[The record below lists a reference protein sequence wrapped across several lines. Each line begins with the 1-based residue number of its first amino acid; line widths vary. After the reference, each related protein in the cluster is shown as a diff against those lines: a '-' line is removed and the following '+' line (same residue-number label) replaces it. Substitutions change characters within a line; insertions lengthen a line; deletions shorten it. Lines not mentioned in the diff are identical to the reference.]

1 MLWKES
7 HLPQLTGWLSRK
19 PFQKEKP
26 EKIKAS
32 MEIEVHCKYANV
44 DAVCTSF
51 YEWAPILKII
61 LESGLAPPFCLP
73 RQSQDISSAP
83 NGRHALHPEIK
94 RREQISLESSI
105 WYKEATLQFDCW
117 LLKKKERKKNT
128 PGNDVYIA
136 VENAYSCAYYF
147 YGVLRTEKLTRHWK
161 SNFMLKTTQVNRSQE
176 KHTYMYKCVST
187 VSDL

>member
-1 MLWKES
+1 MKRVIYLSLQVGCQENHFRKRSLKKLKFQWKLKS
-7 HLPQLTGWLSRK
+7 
-19 PFQKEKP
+19 
-26 EKIKAS
+26 IAN
-32 MEIEVHCKYANV
+32 INV
-44 DAVCTSF
+44 DVVCTSF
-51 YEWAPILKII
+51 YEWAPILKTI

-73 RQSQDISSAP
+73 RQLQDISSAP
-83 NGRHALHPEIK
+83 NGRHALPPEIK